1 MKLLSHRE
9 LALVGSKQSSNATIS
24 HLTRILDRFA
34 SIVLASSQ
42 PRRQGLRACMRPT
55 VTPQNKTNKDF
66 GSAKSIA
73 AGPLNTIHLDHGDHH
88 SVHIPTIIGEPAAV
102 LVGRNHEFQSILI
115 QELFITSTPA
125 LNAYLHPL
133 PTKKMI
139 SIPNQYSTT
148 L

>member
-1 MKLLSHRE
+1 MRLLSHRK
-9 LALVGSKQSSNATIS
+9 LASVGSKHSSNAMMSS

-55 VTPQNKTNKDF
+55 VTPQNKDF
-66 GSAKSIA
+66 GSAKSSA

-88 SVHIPTIIGEPAAV
+88 PAYIQTIIWEPATV
-102 LVGRNHEFQSILI
+102 LAGRNHEFQSVLI
-115 QELFITSTPA
+115 QELFITSSTLA
-125 LNAYLHPL
+125 LNTYLHPL

-139 SIPNQYSTT
+139 SIPN
-148 L
+148 

>member
-1 MKLLSHRE
+1 MRLLSHRE
-9 LALVGSKQSSNATIS
+9 LASVGSK

-34 SIVLASSQ
+34 SIVLASAQ

-66 GSAKSIA
+66 GSAKSNA
-73 AGPLNTIHLDHGDHH
+73 AGPLSTIHLDHGDHH
-88 SVHIPTIIGEPAAV
+88 PAHIPTIIGEPATV
-102 LVGRNHEFQSILI
+102 LAGRNHEFQSVLI
-115 QELFITSTPA
+115 QELFITSPTLT
-125 LNAYLHPL
+125 LNTYLHPL
-133 PTKKMI
+133 PIKKMI